1 MIIENL
7 KIRNFRNYEDTYIQL
22 QKGIH
27 FITGK
32 NGQGKTNLLESI
44 YYLSCTKSHRTND
57 SKNVIRKNT
66 PFFMLEANV
75 LKNDRKFNVKCILN
89 EEGKNL
95 FFYHTPVKKVS
106 DFIGTLNAVMFCPTD
121 MNLFQSSPS
130 VRRKFID
137 LELGKLSK
145 TYTNTLNTYYKLLKE
160 RNAYLKKDS
169 IDESYIQI
177 IDEQMM
183 ALQITI
189 IKQRKKFVDDMIKN
203 SVSFYTQLSNDKTK
217 IHCHYDSFVEYDEE
231 SKMHEQMR
239 LKYKNNWE
247 KDKLYKVTSVGIHKD
262 DFIFMMNDQE
272 VVSYASQGQ
281 KRSIVLAL
289 KLGIVKSIYL
299 ISKTYPIV
307 LLDDVFSELDA
318 DRREQ
323 LLNLLDDDMQIFIA
337 STDKILIK
345 NKLIHYWYVENG
357 SIKRLEEDS

>member
-7 KIRNFRNYEDTYIQL
+7 KIRNFRNYENEMLQL

-57 SKNVIRKNT
+57 SKDVIKEKE
-66 PFFMLEANV
+66 PFFILEANI
-75 LKNDRKFNVKCILN
+75 LKNDRKFNVRCILN

-121 MNLFQSSPS
+121 MNLFQSSPGT
-130 VRRKFID
+130 RRKFID

-160 RNAYLKKDS
+160 RNAYLKRETL
-169 IDESYIQI
+169 DEQYIQI
-177 IDEQMM
+177 INEQMI

-189 IKQRKKFVDDMIKN
+189 VKQRKKFVDDIIKN
-203 SVSFYTQLSNDKTK
+203 SMQFYQQLSNDQTV
-217 IHCHYDSFVEYDEE
+217 IHCHYESFVNYDEE
-231 SKMHEQMR
+231 DKMRNEMKQ
-239 LKYKNNWE
+239 KYQQSWE
-247 KDKLYKVTSVGIHKD
+247 KDKLYKVSNVGIHKD
-262 DFIFMMNDQE
+262 DFIFMMNDHE

-289 KLGIVKSIYL
+289 KLGIVRTIYL
-299 ISKTYPIV
+299 LTKSYPIL
-307 LLDDVFSELDA
+307 LLDDVFSELDE

-323 LLNLLDDDMQIFIA
+323 LLNLLDDDMQIFIS

-357 SIKRLEEDS
+357 TIKRLKEDS